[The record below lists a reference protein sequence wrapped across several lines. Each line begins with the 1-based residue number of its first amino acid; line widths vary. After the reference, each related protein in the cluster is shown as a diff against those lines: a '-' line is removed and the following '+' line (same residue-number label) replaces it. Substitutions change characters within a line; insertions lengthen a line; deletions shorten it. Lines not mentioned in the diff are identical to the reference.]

1 MDKLKT
7 IRDFENAINKV
18 SNLINKNNNKDIID
32 IIYSITFHENPIC
45 MLDNILNIIT
55 FNHSNKI
62 VIICSVNESM
72 IHQIKTLKFP
82 SNIIIHPKI
91 RLNTM
96 GMLWNTNLF
105 DAHMTNLEYI
115 KNKNLEFNYFCT
127 LASNEMFIKNVD
139 INIIKNNIILTPKQF
154 TKTEPV
160 KILNKL
166 NSWVHYKAFM
176 NNFNL
181 CSFFLTNGFE
191 PSAQQH
197 EGTIIPKNIMY
208 NILELYHKDDFN
220 CKVINT
226 QDVLLEEVFISTYL
240 QNNYEYNG
248 YVLTHRNFDDYSIS
262 KEDIVKTDLYSVKR
276 VPRELNNETRC
287 YIRNMYLTYLMNNLN
302 IDI

>member
-7 IRDFENAINKV
+7 ISDFENSINKI
-18 SNLINKNNNKDIID
+18 SNLINKNNKNIID
-32 IIYSITFHENPIC
+32 IVYSITFHESPIC

-62 VIICSVNESM
+62 IIICSVNESM
-72 IHQIKTLKFP
+72 YNQIKTLKFP

-91 RLNTM
+91 RLNSSS
-96 GMLWNTNLF
+96 MLWNTNLF

-248 YVLTHRNFDDYSIS
+248 YVLTHRNFDNYSIS
-262 KEDIVKTDLYSVKR
+262 KEDIEKTDLYSVKR
-276 VPRELNNETRC
+276 VPRELNNEIRC
-287 YIRNMYLTYLMNNLN
+287 YIRNMYLTYLMDNLN